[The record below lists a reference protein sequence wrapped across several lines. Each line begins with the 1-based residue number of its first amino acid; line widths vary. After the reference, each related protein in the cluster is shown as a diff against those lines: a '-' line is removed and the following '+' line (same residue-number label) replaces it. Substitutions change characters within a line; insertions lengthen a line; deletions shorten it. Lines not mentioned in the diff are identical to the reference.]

1 MRYWFGNC
9 ADPFKRWE
17 QRGFLSGG
25 FYPGVSIRGF
35 LSGGFYPGVSIRG
48 FLSGGFYPGVS
59 IRGFLSGGFYP
70 GVSIIESIDQV
81 KALIKP
87 PTQR

>member
-25 FYPGVSIRGF
+25 FYPGVST
-35 LSGGFYPGVSIRG
+35 
-48 FLSGGFYPGVS
+48 
-59 IRGFLSGGFYP
+59 
-70 GVSIIESIDQV
+70 IESIDQV

>member
-17 QRGFLSGG
+17 H
-25 FYPGVSIRGF
+25 PGVSIRGF

-59 IRGFLSGGFYP
+59 T
-70 GVSIIESIDQV
+70 IESIDQV

>member
-17 QRGFLSGG
+17 QS
-25 FYPGVSIRGF
+25 
-35 LSGGFYPGVSIRG
+35 
-48 FLSGGFYPGVS
+48 GVS